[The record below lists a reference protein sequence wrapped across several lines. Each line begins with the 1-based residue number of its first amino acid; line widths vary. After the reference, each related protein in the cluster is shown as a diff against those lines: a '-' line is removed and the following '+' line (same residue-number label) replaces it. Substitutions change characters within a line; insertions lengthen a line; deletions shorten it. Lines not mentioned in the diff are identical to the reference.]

1 MSADDMLKVRLY
13 DASRQPCAS
22 VDVPISPRPPRIIVW
37 RGRFFV
43 LASDGEF
50 RETLPPHAPDE
61 EPVP

>member
-50 RETLPPHAPDE
+50 RETLPHHAPDE